1 MGVIKTNKQR
11 LQLYRVLL
19 TDTLLSS
26 ICSFKSQNQIIQ
38 CSTLHNVIEYK
49 DGEKK
54 RVGRTQTFGAILNFS
69 HYCAIKLADL

>member
-54 RVGRTQTFGAILNFS
+54 KGGEDTDFWSYSQLQSLLCYKT
-69 HYCAIKLADL
+69 C